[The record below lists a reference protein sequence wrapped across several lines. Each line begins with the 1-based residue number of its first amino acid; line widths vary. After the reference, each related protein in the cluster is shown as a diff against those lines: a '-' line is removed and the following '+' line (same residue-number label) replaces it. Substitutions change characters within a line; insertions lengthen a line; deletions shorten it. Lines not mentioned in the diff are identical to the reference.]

1 MAELGLHM
9 EPTETSPWQADIGL
23 TGHAG
28 KHKGIGGAV
37 SVAYRF

>member
-1 MAELGLHM
+1 MAELGVRM
-9 EPTETSPWQADIGL
+9 DPTETSPWQVDIGV

-37 SVAYRF
+37 SVAYMF